1 MRRTRT
7 ALMASALAVATGI
20 GGFLAV
26 TQTANAASG
35 GLPAHVFAPYVEA
48 WTGENIATLAQQSGD
63 KYLTMAFLQTAAASE
78 PCTAYWN
85 GHTDQP
91 IASSTFGSDIAAIRA
106 KGGDVVPS
114 FGGYTADSTGTEIA
128 DSCTNVDSIAQQF
141 EKLITTYNITRID
154 LDVEVDSLTNSA
166 GIDRR
171 NKAIKKTE
179 DLAAANGRTIQFV
192 YTLPSTTHGL
202 EASGIAVLQSALD
215 NNARI
220 DIVNMMTFDYYDNA
234 SHQMANDTKTAAAG
248 LVAQLDELYKHT
260 RTQAQLWAMVGITEM
275 IGVDDFGPA
284 ETFTTADAPVVEK
297 WAAQQGIAMLSFW
310 ALQRDNGNCP
320 GGAASDSC
328 SGVSQTQWQFSK
340 AFQPFTS
347 GTTSPAPSP
356 SPSATKPPSPSPS
369 PSGSPSPSPTGSP
382 SAQAWAP
389 NKPYTVGQV
398 VTYGG
403 KRYSC
408 RQAHTSLVGWEP
420 PNVPALWLAL

>member
-48 WTGENIATLAQQSGD
+48 WTGGSISSLAQQSGD
-63 KYLTMAFLQTAAASE
+63 KYLTMAFIQTATAGS
-78 PCTAYWN
+78 CTAYWN
-85 GHTDQP
+85 GSTSQP
-91 IASSTFGSDIAAIRA
+91 IASSTFGSEINAIRA
-106 KGGDVVPS
+106 NGGDVVPS
-114 FGGYTADSTGTEIA
+114 FGGYTADSTNTELA
-128 DSCTNVDSIAQQF
+128 DSCTSVNAIAGQF
-141 EKLITTYNITRID
+141 ENLITTYNITRID
-154 LDVEVDSLTNSA
+154 LDVEDLSLTDQDA
-166 GIDRR
+166 IARR
-171 NKAIKKTE
+171 NQAIKATE
-179 DLAAANGRTIQFV
+179 DWAAANGRTIQFV

-260 RTQAQLWAMVGITEM
+260 RTQAQLWGMVGITEM

-356 SPSATKPPSPSPS
+356 SATKPPSPSPS
-369 PSGSPSPSPTGSP
+369 PTGSPSPSPTGSP